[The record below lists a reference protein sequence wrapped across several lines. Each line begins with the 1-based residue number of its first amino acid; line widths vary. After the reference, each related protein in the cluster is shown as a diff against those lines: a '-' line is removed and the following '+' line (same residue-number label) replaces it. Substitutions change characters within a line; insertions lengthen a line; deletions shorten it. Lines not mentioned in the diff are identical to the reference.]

1 MPAVALSLPRPDAP
15 ALTALTLTA
24 LRTQLQ
30 AVVAGGRTAGNPWE
44 TGIAA
49 LDRALGGGIPRG
61 RITEVVGAMGVGK
74 TALLR
79 QVVARVL
86 QTGGWVAWID
96 ARRTLAAAPWAGM
109 GDRLV
114 VIRPHDHK
122 RSAWCADLLLRSG
135 VFGLVVLDGA
145 PALSRVH
152 GVRLAQLARERD
164 AACVVLQQDT
174 RPSRVSGAVRL
185 RLEQRSAQSRNAQS
199 RNAHT
204 RQSTRGFV
212 VVVEKGGP
220 SSSSRNVRSIEVN
233 SDIVMAHRVCTDS
246 AIPDRRGVARG
257 TRRPWA
263 PVGGSVDDTIAQPV
277 TWGGLGVSSSDDIHT
292 PATQARRATGD
303 TTRAGV
309 RGTDGAAERYLPP
322 LTPREREQERQR
334 FDREF
339 DKRTRDWTSYR
350 GRRRAAESSFGRV
363 GRRERARERVGAAIG
378 SRGGQGSPRKG
389 EQREQQQR
397 GEERQRRAEERQ
409 RRAGERQQRGEERQ
423 QRGARH
429 DTYGDTPYPR
439 ARPAL
444 GRVAEG
450 VG

>member
-1 MPAVALSLPRPDAP
+1 MPVVALSLPQPDAP
-15 ALTALTLTA
+15 AVPTLTA

-30 AVVAGGRTAGNPWE
+30 AVVAGGRTAGTPWE

-61 RITEVVGAMGVGK
+61 RITEVVGALGVGK

-79 QVVARVL
+79 QVAARVL

-135 VFGLVVLDGA
+135 VFALVVLDGA

-185 RLEQRSAQSRNAQS
+185 RLDQRSAPSRNTQSRS
-199 RNAHT
+199 AHN

-246 AIPDRRGVARG
+246 TIPDRRGVARS

-263 PVGGSVDDTIAQPV
+263 AVGGSVDDTIAQPV
-277 TWGGLGVSSSDDIHT
+277 TWGGLGVSADDDIHA
-292 PATQARRATGD
+292 PATQAHRPTGD
-303 TTRAGV
+303 TTRVGV
-309 RGTDGAAERYLPP
+309 RGAGGAAERYLPP

-350 GRRRAAESSFGRV
+350 GRRRAAESSFGKG

-378 SRGGQGSPRKG
+378 SHGGQGGPRKSDS
-389 EQREQQQR
+389 
-397 GEERQRRAEERQ
+397 RQGDGRNRD
-409 RRAGERQQRGEERQ
+409 
-423 QRGARH
+423 ARSAYA
-429 DTYGDTPYPR
+429 DT
-439 ARPAL
+439 RPTL

>member
-1 MPAVALSLPRPDAP
+1 MPSVALSLPQPDAP
-15 ALTALTLTA
+15 APATPTLTA

-61 RITEVVGAMGVGK
+61 RITEVVGAMGAGK

-96 ARRTLAAAPWAGM
+96 ARRTLAAAPWAAM

-114 VIRPHDHK
+114 VIRPHDNK

-135 VFGLVVLDGA
+135 VFALVVLDGA

-174 RPSRVSGAVRL
+174 RPSRVSGAVRVRLDL
-185 RLEQRSAQSRNAQS
+185 R
-199 RNAHT
+199 T
-204 RQSTRGFV
+204 RTRGFAV
-212 VVVEKGGP
+212 TVEKGGVG
-220 SSSSRNVRSIEVN
+220 SSSRNVRSIEVN
-233 SDIVMAHRVCTDS
+233 SDIVMAHRLCTDS
-246 AIPDRRGVARG
+246 EIPDRRGVARS

-263 PVGGSVDDTIAQPV
+263 PVGGSVDHTIQQPV
-277 TWGGLGVSSSDDIHT
+277 TWGGLGVADGNDIHT
-292 PATQARRATGD
+292 PAAQTRHTAGHAT
-303 TTRAGV
+303 RVGV
-309 RGTDGAAERYLPP
+309 RGTDGAADRYTPP
-322 LTPREREQERQR
+322 LTPHERERDRDR
-334 FDREF
+334 FNREF

-350 GRRRAAESSFGRV
+350 GRRRAAESSYGKSS
-363 GRRERARERVGAAIG
+363 RRERARERV
-378 SRGGQGSPRKG
+378 
-389 EQREQQQR
+389 QREQQRRGGEQQRR
-397 GEERQRRAEERQ
+397 GEEQQQREGA
-409 RRAGERQQRGEERQ
+409 RQQRETRY
-423 QRGARH
+423 H
-429 DTYGDTPYPR
+429 TYGDTTYPGS
-439 ARPAL
+439 RPAL